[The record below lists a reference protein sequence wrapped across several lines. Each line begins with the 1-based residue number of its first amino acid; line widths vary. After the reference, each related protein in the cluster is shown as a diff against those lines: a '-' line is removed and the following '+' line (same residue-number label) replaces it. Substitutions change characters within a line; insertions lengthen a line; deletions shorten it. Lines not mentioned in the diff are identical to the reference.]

1 MECTVRWVGANA
13 GMSFIGESG
22 SGHAVVMDGAPEAG
36 GRNLGPR
43 PMEMLLMGTGGCS
56 AFDVVLILQR
66 ARQKVSDCQVQ
77 LRATRAET
85 DPKVFTDIHFHFVV
99 SGQDLS
105 AAAVERAVKL
115 SHDKY
120 CSASIM
126 LGQVAQ
132 ITHSVEIIDTAQQTA
147 YSSPIRK
154 HFIFLPNTS
163 AMSIA
168 SQRIH
173 LPAREN
179 I

>member
-56 AFDVVLILQR
+56 AFDVVLILQK

-77 LRATRAET
+77 LQATRAET
-85 DPKVFTDIHFHFVV
+85 DPKVFTAIHFHFIV
-99 SGQDLS
+99 SGQGLS
-105 AAAVERAVKL
+105 ESVVERAVKL
-115 SHDKY
+115 SHEKY

-132 ITHSVEIIDTAQQTA
+132 ITHSVEIVDTANQQTA
-147 YSSPIRK
+147 
-154 HFIFLPNTS
+154 
-163 AMSIA
+163 
-168 SQRIH
+168 
-173 LPAREN
+173 
-179 I
+179 

>member
-56 AFDVVLILQR
+56 AFDVVLILQK
-66 ARQKVSDCQVQ
+66 ARQKVTDCQVKLQ
-77 LRATRAET
+77 ATRAET
-85 DPKVFTDIHFHFVV
+85 DPKVFTQIHFHFIV
-99 SGQDLS
+99 SGEALS
-105 AAAVERAVKL
+105 ESAVERAVKL

-126 LGQVAQ
+126 LSQVAQ
-132 ITHSVEIIDTAQQTA
+132 ITHSIEIINTAQA
-147 YSSPIRK
+147 
-154 HFIFLPNTS
+154 
-163 AMSIA
+163 
-168 SQRIH
+168 
-173 LPAREN
+173 
-179 I
+179 

>member
-66 ARQKVSDCQVQ
+66 ARQKVSDCQVK

-147 YSSPIRK
+147 
-154 HFIFLPNTS
+154 
-163 AMSIA
+163 
-168 SQRIH
+168 
-173 LPAREN
+173 
-179 I
+179 

>member
-56 AFDVVLILQR
+56 AFDVVLILQK
-66 ARQKVSDCQVQ
+66 ARQKVTDCQVKLQ
-77 LRATRAET
+77 ANRAET
-85 DPKVFTDIHFHFVV
+85 DPKVFTQIHFHFIV
-99 SGQDLS
+99 SGEALS
-105 AAAVERAVKL
+105 ESAVERAVKL

-126 LGQVAQ
+126 LAQVAQ
-132 ITHSVEIIDTAQQTA
+132 ISHSIEIINTAQA
-147 YSSPIRK
+147 
-154 HFIFLPNTS
+154 
-163 AMSIA
+163 
-168 SQRIH
+168 
-173 LPAREN
+173 
-179 I
+179 

>member
-56 AFDVVLILQR
+56 AFDVVLILQK
-66 ARQKVSDCQVQ
+66 ARQKVTDCQVKLQ
-77 LRATRAET
+77 ATRAET
-85 DPKVFTDIHFHFVV
+85 DPKIFTQIHFHFIV
-99 SGQDLS
+99 SGEALS
-105 AAAVERAVKL
+105 ESAVERAVKL

-126 LGQVAQ
+126 LAQVAQ
-132 ITHSVEIIDTAQQTA
+132 ISHSIEIINTAQA
-147 YSSPIRK
+147 
-154 HFIFLPNTS
+154 
-163 AMSIA
+163 
-168 SQRIH
+168 
-173 LPAREN
+173 
-179 I
+179 